1 MKQTFTISLDEEL
14 AAAIRE
20 VARFRRDKFRNKSH
34 LVEEA
39 IRNFLNEQRGKQNG
53 PN

>member
-14 AAAIRE
+14 ALAIRQI
-20 VARFRRDKFRNKSH
+20 ANFRKDKFRNKSH

-39 IRNFLNEQRGKQNG
+39 IKNFIEEERWD
-53 PN
+53 

>member
-14 AAAIRE
+14 AFAIRQA
-20 VARFRRDKFRNKSH
+20 AREKRDRFRNKSH

-39 IRNFLNEQRGKQNG
+39 IKEFLKQKKCE
-53 PN
+53 

>member
-14 AAAIRE
+14 ASTIRE
-20 VARFRRDKFRNKSH
+20 VSRFRKDRFRNKSH

-39 IRNFLNEQRGKQNG
+39 IRNFLEERKWD
-53 PN
+53 

>member
-20 VARFRRDKFRNKSH
+20 VSRTRRDRFRNKSH

-39 IRNFLNEQRGKQNG
+39 IKDFLEKEGRSK
-53 PN
+53 